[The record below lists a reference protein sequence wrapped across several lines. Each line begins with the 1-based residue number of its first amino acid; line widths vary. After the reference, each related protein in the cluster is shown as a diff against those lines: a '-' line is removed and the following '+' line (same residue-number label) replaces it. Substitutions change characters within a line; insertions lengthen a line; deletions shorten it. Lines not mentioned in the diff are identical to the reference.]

1 VTMEKQDASKA
12 LEVMPPGAVDAMQQ
26 RLLRAFADHHGRA
39 RRPVSRVWTRW
50 AAIAAALLL
59 LVVGIARWRASGAR
73 PSMLE
78 SAAPAPAPASEA
90 SRLVPPATR
99 PAADRQ
105 SVPIRTAAAQPS
117 RARPGR
123 GSAATR
129 AAAFVALPGAA
140 SLPQFESGSIVRMEL
155 PLSSLAAYGVDISGA
170 AGTAPVETDVLVG
183 QDGEPRAI
191 RLVSS
196 TSTRS
201 STLRSR
207 Q

>member
-1 VTMEKQDASKA
+1 MTMERQDASKA
-12 LEVMPPGAVDAMQQ
+12 LEVMPPGAVDAMEQ
-26 RLLRAFADHHGRA
+26 RLLRAFADHHGHV
-39 RRPVSRVWTRW
+39 RRPVPRVWTRW

-59 LVVGIARWRASGAR
+59 VVVGIARWRAGAR
-73 PSMLE
+73 PSVPE
-78 SAAPAPAPASEA
+78 SAALAPAPVSEA
-90 SRLVPPATR
+90 SRPVPPAPP

-105 SVPIRTAAAQPS
+105 SVPIRTSAAQPP

-155 PLSSLAAYGVDISGA
+155 PLSSLVAYGVDISGA

>member
-12 LEVMPPGAVDAMQQ
+12 LEVMPPGAVDAMEQ
-26 RLLRAFADHHGRA
+26 RLLRAFADHHGHV
-39 RRPVSRVWTRW
+39 RRPVPRVWTRW

-59 LVVGIARWRASGAR
+59 VVVGIARWRAGAR
-73 PSMLE
+73 PSVPE
-78 SAAPAPAPASEA
+78 SAALAPASEA